1 MLQSHAIFYNPL
13 NGYLRDIREISDYT
27 KLKVCYMLAA
37 CASSLNKQY
46 LIGLLITVYLN
57 YT

>member
-1 MLQSHAIFYNPL
+1 MDI
-13 NGYLRDIREISDYT
+13 YLRDIREINDCT

-57 YT
+57 YNYVRRYNQ